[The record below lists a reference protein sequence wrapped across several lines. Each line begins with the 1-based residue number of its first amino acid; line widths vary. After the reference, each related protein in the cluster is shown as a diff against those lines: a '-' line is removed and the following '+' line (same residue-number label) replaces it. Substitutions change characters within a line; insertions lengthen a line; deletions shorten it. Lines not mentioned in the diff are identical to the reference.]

1 MSSTGQSLTFYNHFL
16 SKNNCMKN
24 FHILIVLLLSIAFLS
39 SCGGKKEVKNENT
52 TTSGYIKIAVDQTMQ
67 KVIQNE
73 IDVFEGLYPA
83 KIEPV
88 YTTETE
94 AIELLKKDSVRLIV
108 TARKLT
114 EGEMIFFEEK
124 KFQPKNVRIAIDGI
138 ALIIHPQNPDS
149 IINVENVKKIL
160 TGEYT
165 KWSEI
170 YPGSKLGKIQV
181 VFDNTKSSTV
191 RYAIDLICRD
201 KPISQNLSA
210 LELNEEVVDYVSKS
224 PAALGFI
231 GVNLISDD
239 ADTTAIDFTK
249 KIQVM
254 RVSREDKADRY
265 NSVQPYQ
272 YYIYT
277 HQYPFV
283 RDIYFIVNDPR
294 GELPRG
300 FSRFVASDKGQ
311 RIIKRSGL
319 LPSTMPISTVHIK
332 D

>member
-1 MSSTGQSLTFYNHFL
+1 VR
-16 SKNNCMKN
+16 
-24 FHILIVLLLSIAFLS
+24 IVLNIYNYLKMRNLSLIIVAIFSIFLIS
-39 SCGGKKEVKNENT
+39 SCVKAKKDKNENT
-52 TTSGYIKIAVDQTMQ
+52 MTSGYIKIAVDQTMQ

-83 KIEPV
+83 KIEPIF
-88 YTTETE
+88 TTETE

-108 TARKLT
+108 TARKLS
-114 EGEMIFFEEK
+114 EGEMNYFLDK

-149 IINVENVKKIL
+149 IISADNVKKIL

-165 KWSEI
+165 QWKEI
-170 YPGSKLGKIQV
+170 FPGSKLGKIQV
-181 VFDNTKSSTV
+181 VFDNAKSSTV
-191 RYAIDLICRD
+191 RYAIDSICRD

-224 PAALGFI
+224 PGALGFI

-254 RVSREDKADRY
+254 RVSREDLADRY

-277 HQYPFV
+277 HEYPFV

-294 GELPRG
+294 GELPKG
-300 FSRFVASDKGQ
+300 FSRFVSSDKGQ

-319 LPSTMPISTVHIK
+319 LPSTMPISTVHIT

>member
-124 KFQPKNVRIAIDGI
+124 KFQPKNVRIAIDDRNKKCLSFIVVAGDFGI
-138 ALIIHPQNPDS
+138 QYNCDKRILGVGTLDEKY
-149 IINVENVKKIL
+149 VEDGIPGTNDNLNRVEYFKQKVL
-160 TGEYT
+160 TR
-165 KWSEI
+165 S
-170 YPGSKLGKIQV
+170 
-181 VFDNTKSSTV
+181 
-191 RYAIDLICRD
+191 
-201 KPISQNLSA
+201 
-210 LELNEEVVDYVSKS
+210 
-224 PAALGFI
+224 
-231 GVNLISDD
+231 SDD
-239 ADTTAIDFTK
+239 ETEILRLIAAYFPKLMITEPLYATK
-249 KIQVM
+249 
-254 RVSREDKADRY
+254 
-265 NSVQPYQ
+265 
-272 YYIYT
+272 
-277 HQYPFV
+277 
-283 RDIYFIVNDPR
+283 
-294 GELPRG
+294 
-300 FSRFVASDKGQ
+300 
-311 RIIKRSGL
+311 
-319 LPSTMPISTVHIK
+319 
-332 D
+332 

>member
-1 MSSTGQSLTFYNHFL
+1 
-16 SKNNCMKN
+16 MKN
-24 FHILIVLLLSIAFLS
+24 FHFIIVLLLSMAFFS

-83 KIEPV
+83 KIEPI

-165 KWSEI
+165 QWKEI
-170 YPGSKLGKIQV
+170 FPGSKLGKIQV

-191 RYAIDLICRD
+191 RYAIDSICRD

-249 KIQVM
+249 
-254 RVSREDKADRY
+254 
-265 NSVQPYQ
+265 NS
-272 YYIYT
+272 
-277 HQYPFV
+277 
-283 RDIYFIVNDPR
+283 
-294 GELPRG
+294 L
-300 FSRFVASDKGQ
+300 
-311 RIIKRSGL
+311 
-319 LPSTMPISTVHIK
+319 IS
-332 D
+332 

>member
-1 MSSTGQSLTFYNHFL
+1 
-16 SKNNCMKN
+16 MKN

-83 KIEPV
+83 KIEPI

-165 KWSEI
+165 K
-170 YPGSKLGKIQV
+170 
-181 VFDNTKSSTV
+181 
-191 RYAIDLICRD
+191 
-201 KPISQNLSA
+201 
-210 LELNEEVVDYVSKS
+210 
-224 PAALGFI
+224 
-231 GVNLISDD
+231 
-239 ADTTAIDFTK
+239 
-249 KIQVM
+249 
-254 RVSREDKADRY
+254 
-265 NSVQPYQ
+265 
-272 YYIYT
+272 
-277 HQYPFV
+277 
-283 RDIYFIVNDPR
+283 
-294 GELPRG
+294 
-300 FSRFVASDKGQ
+300 
-311 RIIKRSGL
+311 
-319 LPSTMPISTVHIK
+319 
-332 D
+332 